1 MGNINSII
9 RKKGAVTGIYLGLVL
24 LLLNLALYYYTTRL
38 TESFFM
44 IAIGS
49 NIIILI
55 LEIGATVW
63 LCNTLRNKVGGY
75 WTFKQAVTGIFM
87 MFVVAYAIQIAG
99 YDNLFAKVIDKNV
112 STNIHNAWVN
122 ANLKALKKGEDP
134 KIVKHRGEVIDSNYN
149 NQQKSGTINL
159 SYIIQNIL
167 ITIIL
172 GFVISL
178 IFAALFKRDPPSQVI
193 SSPGR

>member
-1 MGNINSII
+1 MGNINSVV

-49 NIIILI
+49 NIILLI
-55 LEIGATVW
+55 LEIGAIVW
-63 LCNTLRNKVGGY
+63 LCNMLRNNVGGY

-99 YDNLFAKVIDKNV
+99 YDNLFAKIIDKNV

-122 ANLKALKKGEDP
+122 ANLKALKNGEDP
-134 KIVKHRGEVIDSNYN
+134 KIVKHRGEVIDSNYT
-149 NQQKSGTINL
+149 NQQKNGSINL
-159 SYIIQNIL
+159 NYFIQNIL

-178 IFAALFKRDPPSQVI
+178 IFAALFKRDPPSQMI
-193 SSPGR
+193 